1 MPLGLHHCA
10 SRAANC
16 CLHRRVG
23 ASARAGRGA
32 CPPGESPTQGD
43 DERGSTAQV
52 RGRPASALRPGV
64 GHGASRGGRCSQA
77 HRSHPVSTSPLSPQ
91 PPPAPLSLTP
101 ALLALHLLWD
111 LSGSECTLTTLLGWV
126 PGLGK
131 PLGLDLES
139 RPLFRIAI
147 YMGSGPMPTDTRHQA
162 AFPGRKGRVLHC
174 LDSGAFDDSFLS
186 QAKVRGHQTPGLPQ
200 MQGPWTGARHR
211 GGGAASGQG
220 GCVSV
225 QMSVSW
231 RQCVSMM
238 RMCVSI
244 ACERV

>member
-1 MPLGLHHCA
+1 MPLGLHPCA

-64 GHGASRGGRCSQA
+64 GRGASRGGRCSQA
-77 HRSHPVSTSPLSPQ
+77 HRSHPVSTSPLSPR

-139 RPLFRIAI
+139 PPPVPNSHLHGKWPNAH
-147 YMGSGPMPTDTRHQA
+147 RHQA
-162 AFPGRKGRVLHC
+162 SSSL
-174 LDSGAFDDSFLS
+174 
-186 QAKVRGHQTPGLPQ
+186 
-200 MQGPWTGARHR
+200 PWTEGQSPPL
-211 GGGAASGQG
+211 SGQRG
-220 GCVSV
+220 F
-225 QMSVSW
+225 
-231 RQCVSMM
+231 
-238 RMCVSI
+238 
-244 ACERV
+244 